1 MLKMKTF
8 FILSVCITGF
18 ILISVLSSNLEAAG
32 FRWVTAE
39 KGLKM
44 RETPS
49 VSGREIMLI
58 PRNGEVEFLEEQAQ
72 EVTIAGTKGKW
83 TMISWK
89 GRKGWVFGGFL
100 SAVKPDSNS
109 TIGIIDGEWWELTN
123 IKGKDVIFQQCSADT
138 RSVRLDVAGKSI
150 HHNLGQE
157 DLSLDIVSI
166 EKGSDGIIKFQV
178 KSDGVE
184 PYTVTL
190 EIPEKGKVVIW
201 GNLNDMGGES
211 RYVETKH
218 LSGYKTVLENG
229 GNCDE

>member
-1 MLKMKTF
+1 MLKFRTLLL
-8 FILSVCITGF
+8 LSVCISCFMF
-18 ILISVLSSNLEAAG
+18 ISALSANPEAAG
-32 FRWVTAE
+32 SRWVSAE

-49 VSGREIMLI
+49 VSGREVTLI
-58 PRNGEVEFLEEQAQ
+58 PYNSEVVFVEEQPQ
-72 EVTIAGTKGKW
+72 EVDIAGTKGKW
-83 TMISWK
+83 TMITWK
-89 GRKGWVFGGFL
+89 GKKGWVFGGFL
-100 SAVKPDSNS
+100 SAVNPDSNS
-109 TIGIIDGEWWELTN
+109 TIGITGGEWWELTD
-123 IKGKDVIFQQCSADT
+123 IKGKDVIFKPCSADT

-166 EKGSDGIIKFQV
+166 EKGSDGIINFQV

-190 EIPEKGKVVIW
+190 EIPKKGKAVIW
-201 GNLNDMGGES
+201 GNLNGMGGES